1 MYHGWK
7 VVACA
12 FLIAVFGWGFGFYG
26 IGVFLAELVER
37 HAWATSSVASAV
49 TVLYLAGAVLIAFI
63 GHAFE
68 RFGPCQVVLAGMLAM
83 GSAAI
88 ALTWITQPWQLYVV
102 FLLMAVGWA
111 PMSGAALNVI
121 IAPWFERRR
130 GLAISIAF
138 NGAAVGGILL
148 VPALVFLMGWI
159 GFKTAVLSLV
169 IVMVG
174 VLTPLVLWL
183 LARCPE
189 SLGLAPDGDAPAPR
203 TSRKAE
209 GEGAPRRRDFMRTW
223 HFWSVALPFAL
234 GLTAQIS
241 VIIHQVSF
249 LRPALGTA
257 GAAWAVSLTSV
268 CAVLGRLGV
277 GLFVDRVNRR
287 AVIAGNFLLQATSIV
302 LMLSGPRPA
311 LLYVACAMFGLGV
324 GNTTSLPSVI
334 VQAEFP
340 RAAFGQVVSTITA
353 VNQFTYSFGPGLL
366 GWLRDGF
373 GSYDAAFAGCLL
385 LQLAAVAILL
395 LGGSRSRSRQGRSAV
410 SADRFAPPARAPLR
424 SGCDDPRSASRRRPW
439 ASSGAAHDS

>member
-1 MYHGWK
+1 MCTSGSRSREAVYHGWK
-7 VVACA
+7 VVGCA

-37 HAWATSSVASAV
+37 HGWATSSVSSAV
-49 TVLYLAGAVLIAFI
+49 TVLYLVGAALIAFI
-63 GHAFE
+63 GSAFE
-68 RFGPCQVVLAGMLAM
+68 RFGPRRVVLAGMSAM
-83 GSAAI
+83 GAAAI
-88 ALTWITQPWQLYVV
+88 GLTWITRPWQLYVV
-102 FLLMAVGWA
+102 FPLMAVGWA
-111 PMSGAALNVI
+111 AMSGAALNVI
-121 IAPWFERRR
+121 VAPWFERRR

-138 NGAAVGGILL
+138 NGAAVGGVLL
-148 VPALVFLMGWI
+148 VPALVFLIGRI
-159 GFKTAVLSLV
+159 GFRAAVLSLV
-169 IVMVG
+169 TVMVG

-183 LARCPE
+183 LVRGPE
-189 SLGLAPDGDAPAPR
+189 VLGLGPDGDAPAPR
-203 TSRKAE
+203 TTGQAAGGGTRQT
-209 GEGAPRRRDFMRTW
+209 RDFMRTW

-241 VIIHQVSF
+241 IIIHQVSF
-249 LRPALGTA
+249 LKPTLGTE

-268 CAVLGRLGV
+268 CAVIGRLTV

-287 AVIAGNFLLQATSIV
+287 AVIAGNFLLQAASVV

-340 RAAFGQVVSTITA
+340 RAAFGQVVSTIIA
-353 VNQFTYSFGPGLL
+353 INQFTYSFGPGLL

-373 GSYDAAFAGCLL
+373 GSYDVAFAGCLM

-395 LGGSRSRSRQGRSAV
+395 LSAT
-410 SADRFAPPARAPLR
+410 P
-424 SGCDDPRSASRRRPW
+424 GQRRR
-439 ASSGAAHDS
+439 